1 MTIVTELAKV
11 IKNCIHAESS
21 VFCKFISISNIF
33 LSASINMKEKLT
45 SAEADFMPGSS
56 SGPVAS
62 KVIKSNQE
70 GISKPVKIDISRDIQ
85 GIFKGYEGYQI
96 KPGGHFKAGLKFLSS
111 RGYLEEILRT
121 SSQTMRAFQS
131 LPKKSWF

>member
-1 MTIVTELAKV
+1 
-11 IKNCIHAESS
+11 
-21 VFCKFISISNIF
+21 
-33 LSASINMKEKLT
+33 MKEKLT

-96 KPGGHFKAGLKFLSS
+96 KPGGHFKACLKFFIS
-111 RGYLEEILRT
+111 RGIL
-121 SSQTMRAFQS
+121 
-131 LPKKSWF
+131 KKY

>member
-85 GIFKGYEGYQI
+85 GLFKGHSRDIKYTKSNQEARRNIDKIKSNYEGSS
-96 KPGGHFKAGLKFLSS
+96 KPT
-111 RGYLEEILRT
+111 E
-121 SSQTMRAFQS
+121 
-131 LPKKSWF
+131 KKKQFWLWYS

>member
-85 GIFKGYEGYQI
+85 GIFRISDQ
-96 KPGGHFKAGLKFLSS
+96 A
-111 RGYLEEILRT
+111 R
-121 SSQTMRAFQS
+121 RAFQS
-131 LPKKSWF
+131 QPEIFHFKGVS